1 MFKQLRFMKAA
12 AAAAIVLS
20 TGSAFAGSFVPEL
33 GIGKA
38 SGKDVSLSGETSRDT
53 WTYTGAFGY
62 VSDIGLGV
70 RVVAIADGDPFRGF
84 FATDRSFD
92 NFVGVQG
99 TGALPLGEKFRLT
112 GGLGLGRT
120 KLDTGNT
127 STVSSQ
133 TVTDGLLSVG
143 LQWQPAQ
150 HFAMELRV
158 QHLTT
163 SSVTSTTL
171 QVQVPF

>member
-1 MFKQLRFMKAA
+1 MIKSLRLMKAA
-12 AAAAIVLS
+12 AAAVIVLS
-20 TGSAFAGSFVPEL
+20 AGNAFAGTFVPEL

-53 WTYTGAFGY
+53 WAYTAAFGY
-62 VSDIGLGV
+62 VSDIGLGA
-70 RVVAIADGDPFRGF
+70 RVIAIADGDPFRGF
-84 FATDRSFD
+84 FANDRSFD

-99 TGALPLGEKFRLT
+99 TGQLPLGDKFRLT
-112 GGLGLGRT
+112 GGLGIGRT

-127 STVSSQ
+127 STTSSQ
-133 TVTDGLLSVG
+133 TITDGLVSVG
-143 LQWQPAQ
+143 LQWQPAP

-163 SSVTSTTL
+163 SSVTATSL
-171 QVQVPF
+171 QFQVPF

>member
-1 MFKQLRFMKAA
+1 MYKFMKAA
-12 AAAAIVLS
+12 AAAAVLA
-20 TGSAFAGSFVPEL
+20 SAGNTFAATFVPEL

-38 SGKDVSLSGETSRDT
+38 SGKDVNLSGETSRDT
-53 WTYTGAFGY
+53 WVYTAAFGV
-62 VSDIGLGV
+62 VSDIGLGA
-70 RVVAIADGDPFRGF
+70 RIITIADGDPFRGF

-99 TGALPLGEKFRLT
+99 TGALPLGEKLKLT
-112 GGLGLGRT
+112 GGLGIGRT

-133 TVTDGLLSVG
+133 TITDGLLSVG

-171 QVQVPF
+171 QFQVPF